1 MKSQKLFNDVYY
13 VYKDI
18 LKDIKFPRQYCEV
31 LVGNGVSQ
39 FRVMMNDDRENDK
52 VFNPEEFIKYVES
65 LSGSN

>member
-18 LKDIKFPRQYCEV
+18 LKDIKFPCQYCEV
-31 LVGNGVSQ
+31 LVESGVSQ
-39 FRVMMNDDRENDK
+39 FRVMMDDNRENDK